1 MAGTT
6 SLPAGAARL
15 RTIIRPL
22 EIQRWMKSLHTYN
35 GLAWTTVAKIRG
47 IMHRVYKVCLLH
59 ELVSKNPVA
68 LVEPR
73 SKSN

>member
-1 MAGTT
+1 
-6 SLPAGAARL
+6 
-15 RTIIRPL
+15 
-22 EIQRWMKSLHTYN
+22 MKSLHTYN